1 MTTQKQALEAALSA
15 LESERIMAKDGQG
28 NYNKEVTPKRILDAV
43 EKVKAALA
51 EPAQEPVAKQYKH
64 SKTGEW
70 CNFIDEKHYKDTL
83 ESGLFEIRS
92 LYTSP
97 QPREWQEL
105 SEGEI
110 SAMYRESG
118 SEFLHVF
125 EDDVSIISAALRA
138 KNGG

>member
-1 MTTQKQALEAALSA
+1 MSNKREALEAGLGLAKNHLDDGEHHP
-15 LESERIMAKDGQG
+15 ESYK
-28 NYNKEVTPKRILDAV
+28 YILDVIATI
-43 EKVKAALA
+43 EAALA
-51 EPAQEPVAKQYKH
+51 EPEQEPVAKQYKH

-97 QPREWQEL
+97 REWREL
-105 SEGEI
+105 SEIDITNLLKRQDDWYWQQSPRELI
-110 SAMYRESG
+110 SSA
-118 SEFLHVF
+118 
-125 EDDVSIISAALRA
+125 SAALRA

>member
-1 MTTQKQALEAALSA
+1 MKKT
-15 LESERIMAKDGQG
+15 
-28 NYNKEVTPKRILDAV
+28 
-43 EKVKAALA
+43 
-51 EPAQEPVAKQYKH
+51 EPEQEPVAKQYKH

-105 SEGEI
+105 SPIEMLTLMQGVDVFTTQHPEFNKGQREW
-110 SAMYRESG
+110 AMY
-118 SEFLHVF
+118 LK
-125 EDDVSIISAALRA
+125 ISAALRA